1 VTGSLPINAVD
12 FYINGHWTCDIA
24 LIATNAYGLIGNEF
38 LSGEFPE
45 NSQKRAE
52 RTIIAIS
59 SARKQRS
66 RKTSSSIIRAQI
78 FVILQLTDRRV
89 VFLNTVTPNNKRIQ

>member
-1 VTGSLPINAVD
+1 LD

-24 LIATNAYGLIGNEF
+24 LIATNAFGLIGNDF

-59 SARKQRS
+59 SARKNDLEKHHHQ
-66 RKTSSSIIRAQI
+66 
-78 FVILQLTDRRV
+78 
-89 VFLNTVTPNNKRIQ
+89 